1 MSSLAVAVSLQL
13 SFCGV
18 PMTFT
23 YASANLVYYSVFRFR
38 RGHESRTASQ
48 CASWR
53 SSLCCDPLLLSVQS
67 VDDGPIF

>member
-13 SFCGV
+13 IFCGV
-18 PMTFT
+18 PMT
-23 YASANLVYYSVFRFR
+23 YASAILVYYSVFRFR

-53 SSLCCDPLLLSVQS
+53 SSLCCDPLLLSVRS